1 MTESHLAHGNDTD
14 DTLDLPA
21 ANAAELV
28 EMLATSRIAFVRFV
42 RPRVESDAAA
52 EEIVQAAFLKGFER
66 GGSLRDDESATAW
79 FYRILRNAI
88 VDHWRRRDAKGRAL
102 ETLAS
107 ELPASFDEAQLDD
120 RNRACGCV
128 RALTAGLKPE
138 YRELLEKVDVEGVS
152 VPEAASLLGITPNN
166 AAVRLHRAR
175 QALKKRVEDT
185 CRSCASHGCVDCTCA
200 H

>member
-1 MTESHLAHGNDTD
+1 MDEPTRQETEA
-14 DTLDLPA
+14 P
-21 ANAAELV
+21 ELV
-28 EMLATSRIAFVRFV
+28 ETLAASRAAFVRFV

-52 EEIVQAAFLKGFER
+52 EEIVQSAFLKGFER

-102 ETLAS
+102 ETLAA
-107 ELPASFDEAQLDD
+107 ELPASFEDAQLDD

-128 RALTAGLKPE
+128 RALTTGLKPE
-138 YRELLEKVDVEGVS
+138 YRELLEKVDVDGVS
-152 VPEAASLLGITPNN
+152 VPDAAGQLGITANN
-166 AAVRLHRAR
+166 AAVRLYRAR